1 MSQSHLSWRTLG
13 WPVYVGLA
21 LLIAFIVLFG
31 FEIATLQTTPPAV
44 TAEPAAADSYQAR
57 VAALLANADPAR
69 GATLVEKYGCVNCHR
84 ASPEAHVAPSWQ
96 GIAERAASRRPPLSA
111 AAYIYE
117 SITTPS
123 AYVVAGYADVMP
135 KNFAQVIP
143 DQDLGDIIAY
153 LLTPDAH

>member
-1 MSQSHLSWRTLG
+1 MTQPRLSWRTLG

-21 LLIAFIVLFG
+21 LLIAFAAIFG
-31 FEIATLQTTPPAV
+31 FEIASYQTAAPSV

-57 VAALLANADPAR
+57 VAALLAKADPAR
-69 GATLVEKYGCVNCHR
+69 GATAVEKYGCVNCHR
-84 ASPEAHVAPSWQ
+84 AAPEAHIAPSWV
-96 GIAERAASRRPPLSA
+96 GVAERAATRRPPLPA

-117 SITTPS
+117 LITNPA

-153 LLTPDAH
+153 LLTPDAR